1 MACLFGVLVGAGDEM
16 SLTIKQERF
25 CMVYV
30 ETGNASE
37 AYRQAY
43 NAENMKE
50 ATINR
55 NAKMMIDDNKI
66 STRVKELKSGHTKRH
81 ELTIDDL
88 VKQLEEARQVAL
100 ALENPQCSAA
110 ISATMGTAKLL
121 GLVVDKTDI
130 KLTNAKEL
138 TNEQLAAIASSGSA

>member
-1 MACLFGVLVGAGDEM
+1 MA
-16 SLTIKQERF
+16 LTIKQEKF
-25 CMVYV
+25 CMVYI

-43 NAENMKE
+43 NCEKMKE

-66 STRVKELKSGHTKRH
+66 STRIKELKSGHVKRH
-81 ELTIDDL
+81 ELTVDDL
-88 VKQLEEARQVAL
+88 VAELEEARTAAL
-100 ALENPQCSAA
+100 GAENPQSSAA
-110 ISATMGTAKLL
+110 VSATMGKAKLL

-130 KLTNAKEL
+130 KLTSAKEL
-138 TNEQLAAIASSGSA
+138 TNEQLAVIAAGGSI

>member
-1 MACLFGVLVGAGDEM
+1 MA
-16 SLTIKQERF
+16 LTIKQEKF

-43 NAENMKE
+43 NAENMTQNAVAVE
-50 ATINR
+50 ACRILDSPN
-55 NAKMMIDDNKI
+55 I
-66 STRVKELKSGHTKRH
+66 SLRIKELKSGHTKRH
-81 ELTIDDL
+81 EITIDDL
-88 VKQLEEARQVAL
+88 VAELEEARACAL
-100 ALENPQCSAA
+100 NGETKQTSAA
-110 ISATMGTAKLL
+110 VAATMGKAKLL

-130 KLTNAKEL
+130 KLTNVKEL

>member
-1 MACLFGVLVGAGDEM
+1 MA
-16 SLTIKQERF
+16 LTIKQERF

-50 ATINR
+50 ASINV
-55 NAKMMIDDNKI
+55 NACKLLADAKI
-66 STRVKELKSGHTKRH
+66 TLRVKELKSGHTKRH

-100 ALENPQCSAA
+100 GLENPQCSAA

-121 GLVVDKTDI
+121 GLVVDKNETTGANGGAIQHAVSI
-130 KLTNAKEL
+130 KIEFDD
-138 TNEQLAAIASSGSA
+138 E

>member
-1 MACLFGVLVGAGDEM
+1 M

-43 NAENMKE
+43 NAENMSNE
-50 ATINR
+50 AIGVEACR
-55 NAKMMIDDNKI
+55 LLDHPSVALK
-66 STRVKELKSGHTKRH
+66 VKELKSGHTKRH

-88 VKQLEEARQVAL
+88 VAELEEARQAALSAMVVQSSASVA
-100 ALENPQCSAA
+100 
-110 ISATMGTAKLL
+110 ATMGKAKLL

>member
-1 MACLFGVLVGAGDEM
+1 MA
-16 SLTIKQERF
+16 LTIKQEKF

-43 NAENMKE
+43 NCENMKE

-100 ALENPQCSAA
+100 GLENPQCSAA

-121 GLVVDKTDI
+121 GLVVDKNETTGKDGAPIQHAVSI
-130 KLTNAKEL
+130 KIEFDD
-138 TNEQLAAIASSGSA
+138 E

>member
-1 MACLFGVLVGAGDEM
+1 MK
-16 SLTIKQERF
+16 LTIKQEKF
-25 CMVYV
+25 CMVYI

-43 NAENMKE
+43 NCENMKE

-88 VKQLEEARQVAL
+88 VKQLEEARKVAL
-100 ALENPQCSAA
+100 TLENPQCSAA

-121 GLVVDKTDI
+121 GLVVDKNEITGKDGGAIQHAVSI
-130 KLTNAKEL
+130 KIEFDD
-138 TNEQLAAIASSGSA
+138 E

>member
-1 MACLFGVLVGAGDEM
+1 M
-16 SLTIKQERF
+16 SLTIKQEKF

-50 ATINR
+50 ASINV
-55 NAKMMIDDNKI
+55 NASKLLADAKI
-66 STRVKELKSGHTKRH
+66 ALRIKELKSGHTKRH

-88 VKQLEEARQVAL
+88 VKQLEEARKVAL

-130 KLTNAKEL
+130 KLTNVKEL

>member
-1 MACLFGVLVGAGDEM
+1 MA
-16 SLTIKQERF
+16 LTIKQERF

-43 NAENMKE
+43 NAENMTQNAVAVE
-50 ATINR
+50 ACRILDSPN
-55 NAKMMIDDNKI
+55 I
-66 STRVKELKSGHTKRH
+66 SLRIKELKSGHTKRH

-88 VKQLEEARQVAL
+88 VKQLEEARKVAL
-100 ALENPQCSAA
+100 TLENPQCSAA

-121 GLVVDKTDI
+121 GLIVDK
-130 KLTNAKEL
+130 
-138 TNEQLAAIASSGSA
+138 NEMTGKDGGAINHSIEVTFVKSAGNVS

>member
-1 MACLFGVLVGAGDEM
+1 MA
-16 SLTIKQERF
+16 LTIKQEKF

-43 NAENMKE
+43 NCENMKE
-50 ATINR
+50 ASINV
-55 NAKMMIDDNKI
+55 NACKLLADAKI
-66 STRVKELKSGHTKRH
+66 TLRIKELKSGHTKRH

-88 VKQLEEARQVAL
+88 VAELEEARQAALSAMIVQSSASVA
-100 ALENPQCSAA
+100 
-110 ISATMGTAKLL
+110 ATMGKAKLL

-130 KLTNAKEL
+130 KLTNVKEL
-138 TNEQLAAIASSGSA
+138 TNEQLAAIATSGGA

>member
-1 MACLFGVLVGAGDEM
+1 M

-43 NAENMKE
+43 NAENMSNE
-50 ATINR
+50 AIGVEACR
-55 NAKMMIDDNKI
+55 LLDHPSVSLKI
-66 STRVKELKSGHTKRH
+66 KELKSGHTKRH

-88 VKQLEEARQVAL
+88 VAELEEARQAALSAMVVQSSASVA
-100 ALENPQCSAA
+100 
-110 ISATMGTAKLL
+110 ATMGKAKLL
-121 GLVVDKTDI
+121 GLVVDKNETTGKDGQPIQHAVSI
-130 KLTNAKEL
+130 KIEFDD
-138 TNEQLAAIASSGSA
+138 E

>member
-1 MACLFGVLVGAGDEM
+1 MA
-16 SLTIKQERF
+16 LTIKQERF

-50 ATINR
+50 ASINV
-55 NAKMMIDDNKI
+55 NASKLLTDAKI
-66 STRVKELKSGHTKRH
+66 ALRIKELKSGHTKRH

>member
-1 MACLFGVLVGAGDEM
+1 
-16 SLTIKQERF
+16 
-25 CMVYV
+25 MVYV

-43 NAENMKE
+43 NAENMSNE
-50 ATINR
+50 AIGVEACR
-55 NAKMMIDDNKI
+55 LLDNPSVSLK
-66 STRVKELKSGHTKRH
+66 VKELKKGHTKRH

-88 VKQLEEARQVAL
+88 VAELEEARQAALSAMVVQSSASVA
-100 ALENPQCSAA
+100 
-110 ISATMGTAKLL
+110 ATMGKAKLL

-138 TNEQLAAIASSGSA
+138 TNEQLAAIASSGGA

>member
-1 MACLFGVLVGAGDEM
+1 MA
-16 SLTIKQERF
+16 LTIKQEKF

-43 NAENMKE
+43 NAENMSNE
-50 ATINR
+50 AIGVEACR
-55 NAKMMIDDNKI
+55 LLDNPSVSLK
-66 STRVKELKSGHTKRH
+66 VKELKSGHIKRH

-100 ALENPQCSAA
+100 TLENPQCSAA

-121 GLVVDKTDI
+121 GLVVDKNETTGANGGAIQHAVSI
-130 KLTNAKEL
+130 KIEFDD
-138 TNEQLAAIASSGSA
+138 E

>member
-1 MACLFGVLVGAGDEM
+1 M
-16 SLTIKQERF
+16 SLTIKQEKF
-25 CMVYV
+25 CMVYI

-43 NAENMKE
+43 NCENMKE

>member
-1 MACLFGVLVGAGDEM
+1 
-16 SLTIKQERF
+16 
-25 CMVYV
+25 MVYV

-50 ATINR
+50 ASINV
-55 NAKMMIDDNKI
+55 NASKLLADAKI
-66 STRVKELKSGHTKRH
+66 ALRIKELKSGHTKRH

-88 VKQLEEARQVAL
+88 VKQLEEARKVAL

-130 KLTNAKEL
+130 KLTNVKEL

>member
-1 MACLFGVLVGAGDEM
+1 MA
-16 SLTIKQERF
+16 LTIKQERF
-25 CMVYV
+25 CMVYI

-50 ATINR
+50 SSINV
-55 NAKMMIDDNKI
+55 NASKLLADAKVALRI
-66 STRVKELKSGHTKRH
+66 KELKLGHAKRH

-88 VKQLEEARQVAL
+88 VDELEEARQAAL
-100 ALENPQCSAA
+100 LAESPQSSAA
-110 ISATMGTAKLL
+110 VSATMGKAKLL

-130 KLTNAKEL
+130 KLTSVKEL
-138 TNEQLAAIASSGSA
+138 TNEQLAIIAAGGSI

>member
-1 MACLFGVLVGAGDEM
+1 MA
-16 SLTIKQERF
+16 LTIKQERF

-43 NAENMKE
+43 NAENMSNE
-50 ATINR
+50 AIWVEGSR
-55 NAKMMIDDNKI
+55 LMDNPI
-66 STRVKELKSGHTKRH
+66 VSLRIEELKKGHVKRH

-130 KLTNAKEL
+130 KLTNVKEL

>member
-1 MACLFGVLVGAGDEM
+1 MA
-16 SLTIKQERF
+16 LTIKQEKF

-43 NAENMKE
+43 NAENMSNE
-50 ATINR
+50 AIGVEACR
-55 NAKMMIDDNKI
+55 LLDNPSVSLK
-66 STRVKELKSGHTKRH
+66 VKELKSGHIKRH

-88 VKQLEEARQVAL
+88 VSELEEARQAALSAMVVQSSASVA
-100 ALENPQCSAA
+100 
-110 ISATMGTAKLL
+110 ATMGKAKLL

>member
-1 MACLFGVLVGAGDEM
+1 MA
-16 SLTIKQERF
+16 LTIKQERF

-50 ATINR
+50 ASINV
-55 NAKMMIDDNKI
+55 NASKLLTDAKI
-66 STRVKELKSGHTKRH
+66 ALRIKELKSGHTKRH

-130 KLTNAKEL
+130 KLTNVKEL
-138 TNEQLAAIASSGSA
+138 TNEQLAAIATSGGA

>member
-1 MACLFGVLVGAGDEM
+1 MA
-16 SLTIKQERF
+16 LTIKQEKF

-43 NAENMKE
+43 NAENMTQEVIAVKACE
-50 ATINR
+50 LMKNG
-55 NAKMMIDDNKI
+55 NVSVK
-66 STRVKELKSGHTKRH
+66 VKELKSGHTKRH

-100 ALENPQCSAA
+100 TLENPQCSAA

>member
-1 MACLFGVLVGAGDEM
+1 V

-50 ATINR
+50 ASINV
-55 NAKMMIDDNKI
+55 NASKLLTDAKI
-66 STRVKELKSGHTKRH
+66 ALRIKELKSGHTKRH

-121 GLVVDKTDI
+121 GLVVDKNETTGANGGAIQHAVSI
-130 KLTNAKEL
+130 KIEFDD
-138 TNEQLAAIASSGSA
+138 E

>member
-1 MACLFGVLVGAGDEM
+1 M

-50 ATINR
+50 ASINV
-55 NAKMMIDDNKI
+55 NACKLLADAKI
-66 STRVKELKSGHTKRH
+66 TLRVKELKSGHTKRH

-100 ALENPQCSAA
+100 TLENPQCSAA

>member
-1 MACLFGVLVGAGDEM
+1 V

-50 ATINR
+50 ASINV
-55 NAKMMIDDNKI
+55 NACKLLTDAKI
-66 STRVKELKSGHTKRH
+66 APRIKELKSGHVKRH

-121 GLVVDKTDI
+121 GLVVDKNETTGANGGAIQHAVSI
-130 KLTNAKEL
+130 KIEFDD
-138 TNEQLAAIASSGSA
+138 E

>member
-1 MACLFGVLVGAGDEM
+1 MA
-16 SLTIKQERF
+16 LTIKQEKF

-43 NAENMKE
+43 NCENMKE

-121 GLVVDKTDI
+121 GLVVEKTDI
-130 KLTNAKEL
+130 KITNAKEL
-138 TNEQLAAIASSGSA
+138 TNEQLAAIATSGGA

>member
-1 MACLFGVLVGAGDEM
+1 M

-50 ATINR
+50 ASINV
-55 NAKMMIDDNKI
+55 NACKLLADAKI
-66 STRVKELKSGHTKRH
+66 TLRVKELKSGHTKRH

-121 GLVVDKTDI
+121 GLVVDKNETTGANGGAIQHAVSI
-130 KLTNAKEL
+130 KIEFDD
-138 TNEQLAAIASSGSA
+138 E

>member
-1 MACLFGVLVGAGDEM
+1 M

-50 ATINR
+50 ASINV
-55 NAKMMIDDNKI
+55 NASKLLTDAKI
-66 STRVKELKSGHTKRH
+66 ALRIKELKLGHTKRH

-121 GLVVDKTDI
+121 GLVVDKNETTGANGGAIQHAVSI
-130 KLTNAKEL
+130 KIEFDD
-138 TNEQLAAIASSGSA
+138 E

>member
-1 MACLFGVLVGAGDEM
+1 
-16 SLTIKQERF
+16 
-25 CMVYV
+25 MVYI

-50 ATINR
+50 ASINV
-55 NAKMMIDDNKI
+55 NASKLLTDAKI
-66 STRVKELKSGHTKRH
+66 ALRIKELKSGHTKRH

-100 ALENPQCSAA
+100 SLENPQCGAA

-121 GLVVDKTDI
+121 GLVVDK
-130 KLTNAKEL
+130 
-138 TNEQLAAIASSGSA
+138 NETTGKDGGAINHSIEVTFVKSAGNVS

>member
-1 MACLFGVLVGAGDEM
+1 M

-50 ATINR
+50 ASINV
-55 NAKMMIDDNKI
+55 NASKLLTDAKI
-66 STRVKELKSGHTKRH
+66 ALRIKELKSGHTKRH